1 MLVQLGHAPGTGAG
15 LAWRQAIVGPI
26 HRQIRDRLRVVKGVH
41 HGDGLADAL
50 TGRRAGQVVRA
61 AQVGG
66 PVPGHGLGPG
76 DSQAVTGARADQ
88 RQALHLAGPG
98 RDRADAADAGQFRR
112 LRRGQWPLRRQRSGW
127 CGAMPGRANGGRVPA
142 RRRRGSGGCHRAGR
156 HGRQCGRGQA
166 DRGDE
171 CSCPGPDAVLGP
183 TSGLSGADGV
193 TIAVVPVHGSIPPL
207 THGAPRDQQERP
219 DEPAAGLPSAAP
231 PLGASYIRCCWL
243 STRMP
248 EITANL
254 AGHEPLPDRAQWAP
268 WYKFRLACPAPRAAG
283 ARPRMPGYC
292 PGSASGSRSR
302 MTVPPSGRDVAVS
315 SPPWARASRR
325 AM

>member
-1 MLVQLGHAPGTGAG
+1 MVEVDVVVEALGGEFASVPAVGQELRAGADRRVVRGAEVAQTIRVGLDQQDVAVRADRRDHVQVHGLLGRPLNVPWRQRRRLALLVQLGHAPGTGTG
-15 LAWRQAIVGPI
+15 LAWRQAIVGAI
-26 HRQIRDRLRVVKGVH
+26 RRQIRDRLRVVKGVH

-142 RRRRGSGGCHRAGR
+142 HRRRGSGGCHRAGR
-156 HGRQCGRGQA
+156 NGRQCGRGQA

-171 CSCPGPDAVLGP
+171 CRHPGPDAVLGP
-183 TSGLSGADGV
+183 TDGLPGADGV
-193 TIAVVPVHGSIPPL
+193 TIAVLPVHGSIPPL
-207 THGAPRDQQERP
+207 THGAPPRP
-219 DEPAAGLPSAAP
+219 
-231 PLGASYIRCCWL
+231 
-243 STRMP
+243 
-248 EITANL
+248 
-254 AGHEPLPDRAQWAP
+254 
-268 WYKFRLACPAPRAAG
+268 AG
-283 ARPRMPGYC
+283 ATR
-292 PGSASGSRSR
+292 
-302 MTVPPSGRDVAVS
+302 
-315 SPPWARASRR
+315 
-325 AM
+325 